1 MGDIIALVIV
11 GAIVVVVGVASVRS
25 LRHRNRPIERPPEA
39 DAGVTMH
46 WISRHDDWSG
56 GGSL

>member
-1 MGDIIALVIV
+1 VGDIIALVVV
-11 GAIVVVVGVASVRS
+11 GAGVVVLGIVAYRS
-25 LRHRNRPIERPPEA
+25 LRHRNRSIERLPEA

-46 WISRHDDWSG
+46 WISRHDDWT